1 MAMPHLVRDL
11 SRDEPFA
18 SRADYHV
25 LIWPMELG
33 ELEAD
38 QASAQ
43 LLALITYLVSYYYND
58 SNFSIRGE
66 FLSIYSNN

>member
-11 SRDEPFA
+11 SRHEPFA

-25 LIWPMELG
+25 FIWPMELG
-33 ELEAD
+33 ELEPG